1 MTTQQPEWELVG
13 TIGDR
18 NPVEYGGGYI
28 FRDKTGVY
36 QPEVEY
42 IEPMEYAPE
51 DGSGTGIT
59 VNRVVLEKHTY
70 IDGILSDNKYHP
82 DKPVWYADKL
92 DSVCRCCDCDRDEII
107 GQLCSEDP
115 VARAWAYETL
125 ASHFGWHEFDHYPLT
140 LTADEAEKRYEQP
153 KYHTV

>member
-1 MTTQQPEWELVG
+1 MATQQPEWELVG

-18 NPVEYGGGYI
+18 NPVEYGGGYV

-36 QPEVEY
+36 DPEVEY
-42 IEPMEYAPE
+42 VEPLECNPK
-51 DGSGTGIT
+51 DGSGTGVT
-59 VNRVVLEKHTY
+59 VYRVVLESHTF

-82 DKPVWYADKL
+82 DKAVWYADKL
-92 DSVCRCCDCDRDEII
+92 DGVCGCCDCDRDELIAN
-107 GQLCSEDP
+107 LCGDDP

-125 ASHFGWHEFDHYPLT
+125 ASYFGWYEFDTYPLT
-140 LTADEAEKRYEQP
+140 LTADEAEKRYEEP

>member
-1 MTTQQPEWELVG
+1 MATQQPEWELVG

-18 NPVEYGGGYI
+18 NPVEYGGGYV

-36 QPEVEY
+36 DPEVEW
-42 IEPMEYAPE
+42 IEPMPSAPYR
-51 DGSGTGIT
+51 GSGSGVT
-59 VNRVVLEKHTY
+59 VYRVPMERHTY
-70 IDGILSDNKYHP
+70 VDGILSDNSYHP
-82 DKPVWYADKL
+82 DKAVWYANDL
-92 DSVCRCCDCDRDEII
+92 DAVCRYCDCDRDELI
-107 GQLCSEDP
+107 GNLCGDDP

-125 ASHFGWHEFDHYPLT
+125 ANYHGWYEFDHYPLT

>member
-1 MTTQQPEWELVG
+1 MAQPEWELVG

-18 NPVEYGGGYI
+18 NPVEYGGGYV

-36 QPEVEY
+36 DPEVEY
-42 IEPMEYAPE
+42 VEPIETD
-51 DGSGTGIT
+51 DGSAG
-59 VNRVVLEKHTY
+59 VFAYRVVLESHTY
-70 IDGILSDNKYHP
+70 VNGILSDNKFHP
-82 DKPVWYADKL
+82 DKAVWYADDL
-92 DSVCRCCDCDRDEII
+92 DRVCETCDCDRDELI
-107 GQLCSEDP
+107 GNLCGDDP

-125 ASHFGWHEFDHYPLT
+125 ASYFGWHEFDHYHLT